1 MAQLGWSKKVGGRP
15 GPRRNFSAMAEPSE
29 ANSSA
34 TAPVMTR
41 SAQSEDHPP
50 GRRGESASS
59 SVKMER
65 KESSGHL
72 QEKAYHRAIALATV
86 AHELKTPLVI
96 VSGYIDLLLGE
107 KVGSLNDRQRQI
119 LRDAGESCE
128 RLQKFVRDF
137 LAFSALDSGRI
148 AVRAQVG
155 DLNECLSRL
164 CGYWVD
170 RFTAKGVALYFS
182 PSPDLKPFE
191 FDAPK
196 VEQIVSNL
204 LENAFK
210 FTPTGGTVWM
220 TAEPYMWERRGAQGL
235 SLVEERRRAH
245 ASGTNAVKVTVADT
259 GCGIAPEYHQEV
271 FDDFFKVPEESHHA
285 GATGLGLAIVRRLV
299 SAHGGKVW
307 VESERRQG
315 SKFCFLLPLS
325 SKQENTVPMS
335 RRRTR

>member
-1 MAQLGWSKKVGGRP
+1 MTQSAKSEGG
-15 GPRRNFSAMAEPSE
+15 S
-29 ANSSA
+29 
-34 TAPVMTR
+34 
-41 SAQSEDHPP
+41 P
-50 GRRGESASS
+50 GRRGEAASS
-59 SVKMER
+59 SVKTEQ
-65 KESSGHL
+65 KEISGPL
-72 QEKAYHRAIALATV
+72 QEKAYHRAMALATV

-96 VSGYIDLLLGE
+96 VAGYIDLLLGE
-107 KVGSLNDRQRQI
+107 KVGPLNDRQRQI
-119 LRDAGESCE
+119 LKDAGESCE

-148 AVRAQVG
+148 AIRAEVG
-155 DLNECLSRL
+155 DLNECLARL

-210 FTPTGGTVWM
+210 FTPAGGTVWM
-220 TAEPYMWERRGAQGL
+220 TAEPYTWERRGAQGL
-235 SLVEERRRAH
+235 SLSEERRRANL
-245 ASGTNAVKVTVADT
+245 SVTNAVKVTVADT

-271 FDDFFKVPEESHHA
+271 FDDFFKIPGDSPHA

-307 VESERRQG
+307 VESEWGQG

-325 SKQENTVPMS
+325 GKQENTVPMS
-335 RRRTR
+335 RRRT